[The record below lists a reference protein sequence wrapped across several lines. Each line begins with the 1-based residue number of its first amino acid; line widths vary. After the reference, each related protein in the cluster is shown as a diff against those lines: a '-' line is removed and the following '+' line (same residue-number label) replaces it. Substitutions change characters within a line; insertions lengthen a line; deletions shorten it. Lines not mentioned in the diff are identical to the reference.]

1 MLHRRRALSVIALTP
16 VAFSAVAVPI
26 VRAEDD
32 VRGPGASAVRAP
44 AGRSDADRVAL
55 TPAGPLGTDLELAG
69 EFRVVRAHGV
79 HFGALPFVLEGEGER
94 FQLDVLRRD
103 AAGPSGVFDTE
114 HFSVFVHDHGAYATA
129 PARERGARALGA
141 ALERRVA
148 EGVEVPS
155 LSSFAERRAR
165 HPSAAYAVDF
175 DRAAEPA

>member
-26 VRAEDD
+26 ARAEDD
-32 VRGPGASAVRAP
+32 LHRPVGGGGPVGGSSSVDEDARHNGA
-44 AGRSDADRVAL
+44 DADRVAL
-55 TPAGPLGTDLELAG
+55 SPAGPIGQDLELAG
-69 EFRVVRAHGV
+69 GFRVVRTYGV

-103 AAGPSGVFDTE
+103 AAGPSGVYETE
-114 HFSVFVHDHGAYATA
+114 RFSVFVHDHGAFATI

-148 EGVEVPS
+148 AGVEVPS
-155 LSSFAERRAR
+155 LASFA
-165 HPSAAYAVDF
+165 
-175 DRAAEPA
+175 